1 MFYNKSLIAAKLRRW
16 EKYLNNYTLPKWDEL
31 PTIDLYMDQ
40 VIALLN
46 QYLDFLPKDDVKDE
60 KIVTPVAINNY
71 VRMKIMPAP
80 VKKKYSKIHIAYLIM
95 ICTLKQCLSI
105 SNVSKMIPNGLSE
118 EEVKVIY
125 DDYVMMH
132 KRAAL
137 YFIDQVRK
145 NARPVL
151 DADDESENA
160 VANLVASASAIS
172 TFSRLLTEKIL
183 NLKGVDDLPADEL
196 VEKRQ

>member
-1 MFYNKSLIAAKLRRW
+1 
-16 EKYLNNYTLPKWDEL
+16 
-31 PTIDLYMDQ
+31 
-40 VIALLN
+40 
-46 QYLDFLPKDDVKDE
+46 
-60 KIVTPVAINNY
+60 
-71 VRMKIMPAP
+71 
-80 VKKKYSKIHIAYLIM
+80 
-95 ICTLKQCLSI
+95 
-105 SNVSKMIPNGLSE
+105 
-118 EEVKVIY
+118 
-125 DDYVMMH
+125 MMH

-183 NLKGVDDLPADEL
+183 NLQGVDELPADEL

>member
-71 VRMKIMPAP
+71 VRMKIMPA
-80 VKKKYSKIHIAYLIM
+80 
-95 ICTLKQCLSI
+95 
-105 SNVSKMIPNGLSE
+105 
-118 EEVKVIY
+118 
-125 DDYVMMH
+125 
-132 KRAAL
+132 
-137 YFIDQVRK
+137 
-145 NARPVL
+145 
-151 DADDESENA
+151 
-160 VANLVASASAIS
+160 
-172 TFSRLLTEKIL
+172 RLTC
-183 NLKGVDDLPADEL
+183 
-196 VEKRQ
+196 